1 MVNVGV
7 ATAVVVVLSASAVVV
22 VDSAAV
28 VVSASAVVVVT
39 SATVVV
45 STWDVV
51 VVSGAVVI
59 VVPVSTDVSDNETV
73 DETSA
78 VVVGCV
84 VEAIEVEITVSKAG

>member
-7 ATAVVVVLSASAVVV
+7 ATAVVVVLPASAVVV

-28 VVSASAVVVVT
+28 VVSASAVVVVSST
-39 SATVVV
+39 AVVV

-73 DETSA
+73 DDSSA
-78 VVVGCV
+78 VVVGRV
-84 VEAIEVEITVSKAG
+84 VETIEIEITVSEAG